1 MKVRRKADPPRGE
14 YEVKT
19 ETDHSYLTVDGYELN
34 KDYYEPVET
43 EPRWQDVTGECSV
56 LGNDEI
62 LDHTPGCFVASLTHA
77 KQRGYRLRKVRV
89 LEGDPSSL
97 KHKVVWAFI
106 VERKVG

>member
-43 EPRWQDVTGECSV
+43 EPRWQDVTGECEV
-56 LGNDEI
+56 DEWGG
-62 LDHTPGCFVASLTHA
+62 LYLA
-77 KQRGYRLRKVRV
+77 KSMNIIYGKSQIGYRLRKVRIYSPY
-89 LEGDPSSL
+89 ESDP
-97 KHKVVWAFI
+97 KDAFI
-106 VERKVG
+106 VERKAE